1 MAYDIEERETVI
13 RIDELMYHWIVDTKQ
28 RTMITKIKKITGVEI
43 LKEEQTESGTIISGL
58 YKLPMKS
65 VRFVNERTY
74 TEEQRQMMS
83 ERAKLRFG
91 ITESEE

>member
-13 RIDELMYHWIVDTKQ
+13 RTDELMDHWIVDTKQ
-28 RTMITKIKKITGVEI
+28 RTMITKLKKVTGVEI
-43 LKEEQTESGTIISGL
+43 LNEEQTENGTVIAGQ
-58 YKLPMKS
+58 YKLPIKS
-65 VRFVNERTY
+65 VRFANERTY